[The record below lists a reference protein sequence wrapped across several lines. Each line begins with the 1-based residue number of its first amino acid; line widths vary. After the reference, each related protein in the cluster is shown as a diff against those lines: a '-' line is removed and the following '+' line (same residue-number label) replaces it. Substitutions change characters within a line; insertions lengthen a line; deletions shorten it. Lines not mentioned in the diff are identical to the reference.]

1 MTINEVQAQRI
12 VNAIVNIDYDYICV
26 INVAEKSYI
35 MFNGNQTNRI
45 PDFENHDY
53 DGERIKNTYIYVAE
67 KDREHLLHDMNL
79 DFLQEQLKTAGKF
92 CTEYD
97 QISGNQISHKQD
109 VFFYLDDTHRYMI
122 LARKDITDL
131 VNRQQKDMD
140 QLKKALMDAEHAVEA
155 KTTFLSSVSHDLR
168 TPLNGVMGFAYAGK
182 DSESLQE
189 KDHCFRQIIASGEL
203 LKQLISDTLDLSR
216 NELGIVLHPVFCN
229 LCQLAGEVMDTIS
242 ATAAGKKLELKTTLT
257 DAEPSDVCA
266 DRTRLQQIMLNLLS
280 NAVKFT
286 SEGGTVELVI
296 SHLHTRI
303 HDADYRISV
312 IDNGIGMSREFLPHA
327 FEPFYQQEDIQSD
340 NVKGSRLGLA
350 IVSQDVKA
358 MGGTID
364 LTSEQGFGTR
374 FDVYLPLSAEEPC
387 TGYVVEAENTPS
399 LAGKRVLV
407 IEDNEINRAVAV
419 MLLEKQHVEVTCTAN
434 GADGLRKFRDSS
446 EGFFDTIIM
455 DIRMPVMDGFE
466 ASRSL
471 RSLKRADAQ
480 TVPIIA
486 MTANIYNSDI
496 SEITNAGMDAY
507 IAKPFVPSEL
517 YRVIATQIAHGH
529 TPA

>member
-109 VFFYLDDTHRYMI
+109 VFFYLDGTHRYMI

-131 VNRQQKDMD
+131 VNRQQKDMG

-203 LKQLISDTLDLSR
+203 LKQLISDTL
-216 NELGIVLHPVFCN
+216 
-229 LCQLAGEVMDTIS
+229 A
-242 ATAAGKKLELKTTLT
+242 
-257 DAEPSDVCA
+257 
-266 DRTRLQQIMLNLLS
+266 LLS
-280 NAVKFT
+280 
-286 SEGGTVELVI
+286 
-296 SHLHTRI
+296 
-303 HDADYRISV
+303 
-312 IDNGIGMSREFLPHA
+312 
-327 FEPFYQQEDIQSD
+327 
-340 NVKGSRLGLA
+340 
-350 IVSQDVKA
+350 
-358 MGGTID
+358 
-364 LTSEQGFGTR
+364 
-374 FDVYLPLSAEEPC
+374 
-387 TGYVVEAENTPS
+387 
-399 LAGKRVLV
+399 
-407 IEDNEINRAVAV
+407 
-419 MLLEKQHVEVTCTAN
+419 
-434 GADGLRKFRDSS
+434 
-446 EGFFDTIIM
+446 
-455 DIRMPVMDGFE
+455 
-466 ASRSL
+466 
-471 RSLKRADAQ
+471 
-480 TVPIIA
+480 
-486 MTANIYNSDI
+486 
-496 SEITNAGMDAY
+496 
-507 IAKPFVPSEL
+507 
-517 YRVIATQIAHGH
+517 
-529 TPA
+529 

>member
-312 IDNGIGMSREFLPHA
+312 IDNGIGMSREFQQHM
-327 FEPFYQQEDIQSD
+327 FEPFSQED
-340 NVKGSRLGLA
+340 SRHVTESAGTGLGLS
-350 IVSQDVKA
+350 IVRSLVEL
-358 MGGTID
+358 MHGTIAVQ
-364 LTSEQGFGTR
+364 SE
-374 FDVYLPLSAEEPC
+374 P
-387 TGYVVEAENTPS
+387 GYGS
-399 LAGKRVLV
+399 MF
-407 IEDNEINRAVAV
+407 AVQ
-419 MLLEKQHVEVTCTAN
+419 LKLRTCTASQTVTAGQN
-434 GADGLRKFRDSS
+434 KGSEGRLIGYRVLLCEDNALNTEVADWILQQAGIEVENAADGQEAIQVFARSKPYHYDAVL
-446 EGFFDTIIM
+446 M
-455 DIRMPVMDGFE
+455 DIRMPHMDGLE
-466 ASRSL
+466 AARRIRSMSRP
-471 RSLKRADAQ
+471 DAGK
-480 TVPIIA
+480 VPIIA
-486 MTANIYNSDI
+486 MTADAFEEDRQRSLQ
-496 SEITNAGMDAY
+496 AGMNAH
-507 IAKPFVPSEL
+507 ITKPLSPEIL
-517 YRVIATQIAHGH
+517 YRTLLRFMDSED
-529 TPA
+529 